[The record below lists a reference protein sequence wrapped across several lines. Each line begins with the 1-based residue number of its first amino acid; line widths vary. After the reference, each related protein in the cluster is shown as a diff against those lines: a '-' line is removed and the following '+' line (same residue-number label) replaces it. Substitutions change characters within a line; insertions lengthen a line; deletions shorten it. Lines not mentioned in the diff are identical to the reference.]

1 MARPDDALGPLI
13 EIEDPR
19 DPRLAEYRDLKDP
32 ARRTAGETVFV
43 VEGRLAVRQLLAS
56 PVVTRSLLVDR
67 RQAAS
72 APDLVAGVRAC
83 GSPVYVAE
91 REVLAATVGF
101 ALHRGVVAVAGRPA
115 AVDCHTLVGNALARS
130 RRSRAPV
137 LGVLEGVN
145 DHENLGAMFRNA
157 AAFGV
162 AGLLLDPTSADP
174 LYRRSV
180 RVSLGH
186 VLTVPFG
193 RAAPWPGVLEEL
205 RATGLLVAALVPDP
219 ARTHR
224 TPLHPRELA
233 RKWQG
238 RAVALLVGAEG
249 SGLSSAALAAA
260 DEIATVPMAPGVD
273 SINVATAAAIA
284 FYEMTTPVGAGR
296 DRADSEEPPP
306 GRLRTVAPR

>member
-1 MARPDDALGPLI
+1 MAGPDEPLGPLV

-32 ARRTAGETVFV
+32 ARHTTGEAVFV

-56 PVVTRSLLVDR
+56 PFAARSLLVDR

-101 ALHRGVVAVAGRPA
+101 ALHRGVVAVAERPP
-115 AVDCHTLVGNALARS
+115 AVDCRTIVGNALARS
-130 RRSRAPV
+130 RPASAPV
-137 LGVLEGVN
+137 FGVLEGVN

-162 AGLLLDPTSADP
+162 AGLVLDPTSADP

-205 RATGLLVAALVPDP
+205 RATGLLLAALAPHP
-219 ARTHR
+219 AHTHQ
-224 TPLHPRELA
+224 TPLRPRELA

-249 SGLSSAALAAA
+249 NGLSDAALAAA
-260 DEIATVPMAPGVD
+260 DEIVTVPMAPGVD
-273 SINVATAAAIA
+273 SLNVATAAAIA
-284 FYEMTTPVGAGR
+284 FYEITSRVGASR
-296 DRADSEEPPP
+296 DGADNEGPSP
-306 GRLRTVAPR
+306 GRVRAVTPR